1 VIAVFSPDPAMDISS
16 PFLRR
21 SLIAPEMMLGIVR
34 RSSCDTGPP
43 LIVSSSITV
52 VPFRCASIMIVDI
65 TFVAYFGNHMLP
77 ATETASDQLTGPVII
92 VRDRT
97 TQVHAVEWQHAGT
110 LRFGSAS
117 AASAVDEPPPWIT
130 TRIAG
135 RRHADGRSVSSAVMT
150 ASGEQTGRT
159 DKRAK
164 RTVVAELKLL

>member
-1 VIAVFSPDPAMDISS
+1 MDISS

-97 TQVHAVEWQHAGT
+97 TREPATAETNLLCSRLKDAHRILTSIDGPHDNVLVIKPPMCFGIPEAKTLVEA
-110 LRFGSAS
+110 LRTELRGLDG
-117 AASAVDEPPPWIT
+117 VDVSKIT
-130 TRIAG
+130 HTP
-135 RRHADGRSVSSAVMT
+135 T
-150 ASGEQTGRT
+150 
-159 DKRAK
+159 
-164 RTVVAELKLL
+164 